1 MPRLDA
7 SVMGGTDAGAVGFV
21 ALAVGNSRARLG
33 RFDGRELA
41 DPRSMSIG
49 HSKDDA
55 KAVADAVRSAMGDQ
69 RLAVVM
75 SSVHAEASDRIA
87 EALTGID
94 VHRVG
99 RDVPVPIDMA
109 VDDVGTVGQD
119 RLLCAL
125 AAWTRSKTAC
135 VVVDA
140 GTALTVDFVDGE
152 GVFQGGAIV
161 PGVRMMLAAMAS
173 GTAALPEVDFDPA
186 EEPGPFG
193 KDTRRAMALGARSAL
208 RGAVRELVDSYA
220 IAYEAYPPVVATGG
234 DAELLMHEGGLVEYV
249 VPDLQLMG
257 IQASVEAAV
266 ESAIDDGDAG

>member
-7 SVMGGTDAGAVGFV
+7 SVMGGADAGTVGFV
-21 ALAVGNSRARLG
+21 ALAVGNSRARVG

-41 DPRSMSIG
+41 DPMSIG
-49 HSKDDA
+49 LDDP
-55 KAVADAVRSAMGDQ
+55 KAIAGAVRSAMGDQ

-75 SSVHAEASDRIA
+75 SSVNPPASDRIA
-87 EALTGID
+87 EALAGVD
-94 VHRVG
+94 VHRIG
-99 RDVPVPIDMA
+99 RDVPVPIDIA

-161 PGVRMMLAAMAS
+161 PGVRMMLDALAS
-173 GTAALPEVDFDPA
+173 RTAALPDVAFNPA

-208 RGAVRELVDSYA
+208 RGAVRDLVDAYA

-234 DAELLMHEGGLVEYV
+234 DAELLMHDGGLVEYV
-249 VPDLQLMG
+249 VPDLQLIG
-257 IQASVEAAV
+257 IQASVEAAL
-266 ESAIDDGDAG
+266 EAAIDDGDAG